1 MCEVANP
8 RGSAAPIKN
17 NKQNIKVS
25 GEKWQKKGKKGK
37 GQKRAASEPC
47 EQQLTLH
54 LSLVVY
60 DHARVVLEIEERA
73 VLSAVRLPLS
83 NDHRLHH

>member
-25 GEKWQKKGKKGK
+25 GEKGQKRAKRAKKGK
-37 GQKRAASEPC
+37 GQKKGSVRTLLKGDTHAAHISK
-47 EQQLTLH
+47 TY
-54 LSLVVY
+54 SGGG
-60 DHARVVLEIEERA
+60 LE
-73 VLSAVRLPLS
+73 SPLAAE
-83 NDHRLHH
+83 NRFFMGN